1 MNKGKPVKS
10 GRSRGRRG
18 GRNRNKKEPTARQAV
33 KLTCV
38 RCGEHIQHPESALAA
53 PETGEPV
60 HFDCAMEEVAKNE
73 KLGPKEKICYLGR
86 GNFGI
91 ISYKSG
97 SSDKDFLIRKCIS
110 YENLEKE
117 VDWRK
122 SMRNK
127 VNSPR

>member
-1 MNKGKPVKS
+1 MNKGKPAKS

-18 GRNRNKKEPTARQAV
+18 GRNRNRKEPTARLAV

-38 RCGEHIQHPESALAA
+38 RCGEHIEHPEAALAA
-53 PETGEPV
+53 PESGEPI
-60 HFDCAMEEVAKNE
+60 HFDCAMEDVAKTE
-73 KLGPKEKICYLGR
+73 KLGPKEKMCYLGH

-91 ISYKSG
+91 ISYNSG
-97 SSDKDFLIRKCIS
+97 SSDKNFVIRKRIS

-117 VDWRK
+117 ADWRK

-127 VNSPR
+127 VNNIR